1 MFPKGWE
8 GPILDESEFKQS
20 NGKYPSATRRLQSW
34 HGNNGHGKNSPDKSE
49 AWHEQ
54 KGAGVTQQRNM
65 KDRNIKDWA
74 QTHRTAPC
82 FT

>member
-1 MFPKGWE
+1 M
-8 GPILDESEFKQS
+8 SQS
-20 NGKYPSATRRLQSW
+20 SNNPMENIHLQQGDYN
-34 HGNNGHGKNSPDKSE
+34 HGTEIMDIGKNSPDKSE

-54 KGAGVTQQRNM
+54 NGEVFTQQRNM

-82 FT
+82 LT

>member
-1 MFPKGWE
+1 M
-8 GPILDESEFKQS
+8 SQS
-20 NGKYPSATRRLQSW
+20 SNNPMENIHLQQGDYN
-34 HGNNGHGKNSPDKSE
+34 HGMEIMDTGKNSPDKSE

-54 KGAGVTQQRNM
+54 KGAGVTQKRNM
-65 KDRNIKDWA
+65 KDRNIKDWV

>member
-1 MFPKGWE
+1 M
-8 GPILDESEFKQS
+8 SQS
-20 NGKYPSATRRLQSW
+20 SNNPMENIHLQQGDYN
-34 HGNNGHGKNSPDKSE
+34 HGMEIKDTGKNSPDKSE

-65 KDRNIKDWA
+65 KDRNIKDWV

>member
-1 MFPKGWE
+1 M
-8 GPILDESEFKQS
+8 SQS
-20 NGKYPSATRRLQSW
+20 SNNPMENIHLQQGDYN
-34 HGNNGHGKNSPDKSE
+34 HGMEIMDTGKNSPDKSE

-82 FT
+82 FI